1 MLWELIATL
10 SAGLGAAGIALLLRA
25 LTLKKLPNW
34 IIPVFAGAGMLGFQ
48 IYSEYNWFDHQRSLL
63 PQGVEVVRTAKESS
77 GWRPWS
83 YLYPQT
89 MRFIAADVKNAA
101 INQQNDALVLV
112 DLYFFERRMSARRVP
127 QVIRCDEHARA
138 DFTEEL
144 VIPQPGAPLTAGW
157 HKLTADDPLLQ
168 LLCHNKLEQDQG

>member
-1 MLWELIATL
+1 MFWELIATL

-89 MRFIAADVKNAA
+89 MRFIAADIKNAA
-101 INQQNDALVLV
+101 NNQKNTDLVLV

-127 QVIRCDEHARA
+127 QVIHCQQHARA

-144 VIPQPGAPLTAGW
+144 EIPAPGATVASGW
-157 HKLTADDPLLQ
+157 HKLAADDRLLQ
-168 LLCHNKLEQDQG
+168 LLCQTKAV

>member
-1 MLWELIATL
+1 MFWELIATL

-48 IYSEYNWFDHQRSLL
+48 IYSEYNWFNHQRSLL

-89 MRFIAADVKNAA
+89 MRFIAADVRNAA
-101 INQQNDALVLV
+101 ANQQNSALVLV

-127 QVIRCDEHARA
+127 QVIHCQQQARA
-138 DFTEEL
+138 DFTAEL
-144 VIPQPGAPLTAGW
+144 VIPPPGATITSGW
-157 HKLTADDPLLQ
+157 HKLAADDQLLQ
-168 LLCHNKLEQDQG
+168 LLCQNRIE

>member
-1 MLWELIATL
+1 MLANIVLP
-10 SAGLGAAGIALLLRA
+10 LRA

-63 PQGVEVVRTAKESS
+63 PPGVEVVRTAKESS

-101 INQQNDALVLV
+101 ANQKN
-112 DLYFFERRMSARRVP
+112 
-127 QVIRCDEHARA
+127 A
-138 DFTEEL
+138 DFG
-144 VIPQPGAPLTAGW
+144 IG
-157 HKLTADDPLLQ
+157 
-168 LLCHNKLEQDQG
+168 